1 MATGDRKKIIIDT
14 DPGIDDAMAIFVA
27 LKSPEVDVIGLTT
40 IYGNVYTAL
49 ATRNA
54 LHLLEVAGR
63 TDIPVAEGTHKTILN
78 GTKLRVADFVHGK
91 DGLGNQNF
99 PPPEGKP
106 IEKSAPEFLVEQAKL
121 YPGEITV
128 VALGPLTNIAL
139 AVQLDPEFSKN
150 VGQIV
155 LLGGSFAV
163 NGNVNPASE
172 ANIFGDPEAA
182 DIVFTCGADIIA
194 VGINVTHQVVMTAD
208 DRDKLA
214 SSNGKLAQ
222 YLCKILDLYYSYHL
236 DAYEIKGVYLH
247 DPTTIIAAFLPSLFT
262 YTEGVVRVQTD
273 GITRGLTLLYNN
285 QKRFE
290 EETEWSDKPSVKVAV
305 TVDAPAVLKLIMD
318 RLMES

>member
-1 MATGDRKKIIIDT
+1 
-14 DPGIDDAMAIFVA
+14 
-27 LKSPEVDVIGLTT
+27 
-40 IYGNVYTAL
+40 
-49 ATRNA
+49 
-54 LHLLEVAGR
+54 
-63 TDIPVAEGTHKTILN
+63 
-78 GTKLRVADFVHGK
+78 
-91 DGLGNQNF
+91 
-99 PPPEGKP
+99 
-106 IEKSAPEFLVEQAKL
+106 
-121 YPGEITV
+121 
-128 VALGPLTNIAL
+128 

-214 SSNGKLAQ
+214 SSNGKLGQ